1 MKDKIKKIIKSIII
15 FTLYFSF
22 SYIVTFILT
31 ITGIDISK
39 LNIMYR
45 IGFIYII
52 ELIPLIGLILIY
64 KKDLKKDLNDF
75 KPNIEKYADKYIKY
89 WLLGIFLMGIA
100 NIIISTI
107 TKTDNSS
114 NETAIREITKI
125 LPIYSIMSTCIVAPI
140 AEELA
145 FRKTVNNIFINKK
158 LSIFMGFL
166 LFGLSHVVG
175 TYSGLLDLLYIIPYG
190 ILGGIFMYIYTD
202 SENIFT
208 TITLHFIHN
217 TILMILYFISG
228 AV

>member
-75 KPNIEKYADKYIKY
+75 ISNIGYLE
-89 WLLGIFLMGIA
+89 
-100 NIIISTI
+100 
-107 TKTDNSS
+107 
-114 NETAIREITKI
+114 
-125 LPIYSIMSTCIVAPI
+125 
-140 AEELA
+140 
-145 FRKTVNNIFINKK
+145 
-158 LSIFMGFL
+158 
-166 LFGLSHVVG
+166 
-175 TYSGLLDLLYIIPYG
+175 
-190 ILGGIFMYIYTD
+190 
-202 SENIFT
+202 
-208 TITLHFIHN
+208 
-217 TILMILYFISG
+217 YF
-228 AV
+228 

>member
-75 KPNIEKYADKYIKY
+75 KPNIEKYADRQEP
-89 WLLGIFLMGIA
+89 IFFSTNRTDDYL
-100 NIIISTI
+100 IISFRNKIAAAPYSPSTGI
-107 TKTDNSS
+107 GVKNIALMMQKMNGKMEQFADSTYY
-114 NETAIREITKI
+114 EIQ
-125 LPIYSIMSTCIVAPI
+125 LYFPICQDSFPSESTC
-140 AEELA
+140 
-145 FRKTVNNIFINKK
+145 
-158 LSIFMGFL
+158 
-166 LFGLSHVVG
+166 
-175 TYSGLLDLLYIIPYG
+175 
-190 ILGGIFMYIYTD
+190 
-202 SENIFT
+202 
-208 TITLHFIHN
+208 
-217 TILMILYFISG
+217 
-228 AV
+228 